1 MHWKLLIGVAL
12 GVVIGIGC
20 RALGIPSPA
29 PPALLGAVL
38 VVAMTGGYVFADR
51 FLARRAARHAEHCGG
66 PTGLPQ
72 SVTKR

>member
-1 MHWKLLIGVAL
+1 MHWKLLIGLAL
-12 GVVIGIGC
+12 GLAIGIGC

-38 VVAMTGGYVFADR
+38 VVAMTSGYVFADR
-51 FLARRAARHAEHCGG
+51 FLARRAARHTEHCGG
-66 PTGLPQ
+66 PTGLPR